1 MTTEPVFHR
10 PKYAAD
16 MAQQLLKPSALQVQV
31 RSGVFLSG
39 IRRIGKTTFLRQDLI
54 PAPRVRIPVASIEP

>member
-31 RSGVFLSG
+31 RSGVFLSASAASE
-39 IRRIGKTTFLRQDLI
+39 RPHSFGKT
-54 PAPRVRIPVASIEP
+54 